1 MPIFY
6 LEPREGD
13 ISHKRWAAT
22 TLKEGCW
29 ISAPSE
35 EYARRW
41 VQQATIKLIDFQ
53 PDTPLVYSPWL
64 DSQFTECRFATPD
77 FDVPETAVVASTV
90 ELHSPAL
97 KSLRSREL
105 ETVLQIFRP
114 REAGQSSF

>member
-13 ISHKRWAAT
+13 ISHERWAAT

-29 ISAPSE
+29 IRAPSE

-41 VQQATIKLIDFQ
+41 VQQATIKLIEFQ

-64 DSQFTECRFATPD
+64 DSQFTECRFDTPD
-77 FDVPETAVVASTV
+77 FDVPDGVIVTLSGKTI
-90 ELHSPAL
+90 S
-97 KSLRSREL
+97 
-105 ETVLQIFRP
+105 
-114 REAGQSSF
+114 